1 MKKVFQIAAGI
12 VIAVVSIWAI
22 RLVVMA
28 VMFNQM
34 NDTMQESFKN
44 IQNSARQHQA
54 QIQQKQLQAQQEK
67 DRQAVQA
74 ELRRL
79 ELQKQQREAA
89 MLEARKRHAFN
100 KWWQPPEWCNEE
112 TSMKAIAQCVELK
125 RSKRTEFNKLLA
137 SGKVTLSPRKM

>member
-12 VIAVVSIWAI
+12 VIAVVTIWAI
-22 RLVVMA
+22 RLVVLG

-44 IQNSARQHQA
+44 IENNARQHQA

-89 MLEARKRHAFN
+89 M
-100 KWWQPPEWCNEE
+100 
-112 TSMKAIAQCVELK
+112 
-125 RSKRTEFNKLLA
+125 
-137 SGKVTLSPRKM
+137 